1 MNLVIYSF
9 GGVMD
14 LFEYQGKSLYQK
26 FNINHPNSK
35 LIKNLNDLNDPID
48 LNFPVVVKAQVQVGG
63 RGKAG
68 GIKVAKDINELTQYS
83 EEILGMDIKGH
94 KVEILLLEEA
104 SNILE
109 EYYISF
115 TLDRSE
121 KKYLIMLSAKGGM
134 DIEQVAEENPDD
146 LIKFHVSPSEKLT
159 SSTISELINKA
170 NLNKDHEESLSE
182 IIENLY
188 LMFTEGDC
196 DLVEVNPL
204 AITDNGVMA
213 LDSKVSLDMN
223 AKYKHPYFD
232 DFEQEIPIPE
242 SEKNAK
248 EKGLNFI
255 KLDGSVGIIGNG
267 AGLVMST
274 LDVVAEN
281 GGKAANF
288 LDIGG
293 GAKAETVSSA
303 LEVLEADQNVKSVLI
318 NIFGGITRCDLVA
331 EGIIEAT
338 KGKELVWPIIIR
350 LDGTNSLEG
359 LEILRAN
366 PNEKIFIEESMD
378 SAAKLAVQKGL

>member
-1 MNLVIYSF
+1 
-9 GGVMD
+9 MD

-35 LIKNLNDLNDPID
+35 LIKNLNDLNDSID

-146 LIKFHVSPSEKLT
+146 LVKFHVSPSEKLT

>member
-1 MNLVIYSF
+1 
-9 GGVMD
+9 MD

-35 LIKNLNDLNDPID
+35 LIKNLNDLNDPIN

-146 LIKFHVSPSEKLT
+146 LVKFHISPSEKLT
-159 SSTISELINKA
+159 SSTISELISKA

>member
-1 MNLVIYSF
+1 
-9 GGVMD
+9 MD

-35 LIKNLNDLNDPID
+35 LIKNLNDLNDQIN

-68 GIKVAKDINELTQYS
+68 GIKVARDINELPQYS

-146 LIKFHVSPSEKLT
+146 LVKFHVSPSEKLT
-159 SSTISELINKA
+159 SPTISELINKA

-359 LEILRAN
+359 LEILKAN

-378 SAAKLAVQKGL
+378 SAAKLAVHKGL

>member
-1 MNLVIYSF
+1 
-9 GGVMD
+9 MD

-35 LIKNLNDLNDPID
+35 LIKNLNDLNDTIN

-146 LIKFHVSPSEKLT
+146 LVKFHVSPSEKLT
-159 SSTISELINKA
+159 SPTISELINKA

-182 IIENLY
+182 IIQNLY

-204 AITDNGVMA
+204 AITDDGVMA

-223 AKYKHPYFD
+223 AKYKHPYFN

-359 LEILRAN
+359 LEILKAN

>member
-1 MNLVIYSF
+1 
-9 GGVMD
+9 MD

-35 LIKNLNDLNDPID
+35 LIKNLNDLNDPIN

-68 GIKVAKDINELTQYS
+68 GIKLAKDINELTQYS

-146 LIKFHVSPSEKLT
+146 LVKFHVSPSEKLT
-159 SSTISELINKA
+159 SPTISELINKA

>member
-1 MNLVIYSF
+1 
-9 GGVMD
+9 MD

-35 LIKNLNDLNDPID
+35 LIKNLNDLNDPIN

-121 KKYLIMLSAKGGM
+121 KKYLIMLSSKGGM

-146 LIKFHVSPSEKLT
+146 LVKFHVSPSEKLT

-182 IIENLY
+182 IIQNLY

-359 LEILRAN
+359 LEILKAN

>member
-1 MNLVIYSF
+1 
-9 GGVMD
+9 MD

-26 FNINHPNSK
+26 FNINHPNTK
-35 LIKNLNDLNDPID
+35 LIKNLNDLNDPIN

-68 GIKVAKDINELTQYS
+68 GIKVAKDNTELTQYS
-83 EEILGMDIKGH
+83 KEILGMDIKGH

-146 LIKFHVSPSEKLT
+146 LVKFHVSPSEKLT

-359 LEILRAN
+359 LEILKAN

>member
-1 MNLVIYSF
+1 
-9 GGVMD
+9 MD

-26 FNINHPNSK
+26 FNINHPKSK
-35 LIKNLNDLNDPID
+35 LIKNLNDLNDPIN

-146 LIKFHVSPSEKLT
+146 LVKFHVSPSEKLT

-338 KGKELVWPIIIR
+338 KGKALVWPIIIR

>member
-1 MNLVIYSF
+1 
-9 GGVMD
+9 MD

-35 LIKNLNDLNDPID
+35 LIKNLNDLNDPVN

-146 LIKFHVSPSEKLT
+146 LVKFHVSPSEKLT

>member
-1 MNLVIYSF
+1 
-9 GGVMD
+9 MD

-35 LIKNLNDLNDPID
+35 LVKNLNDLNDPIN

-83 EEILGMDIKGH
+83 KEILGMDIKGH

-146 LIKFHVSPSEKLT
+146 LVKFHVSPSEKLT

-359 LEILRAN
+359 LEILKAN

>member
-1 MNLVIYSF
+1 
-9 GGVMD
+9 MD

-35 LIKNLNDLNDPID
+35 LIKNLNDLNDPIN

-63 RGKAG
+63 RGKVG
-68 GIKVAKDINELTQYS
+68 GIKVAKDINELTQHS
-83 EEILGMDIKGH
+83 EEILGMNIKGH

-146 LIKFHVSPSEKLT
+146 LVKFHVSPSEKLT

-170 NLNKDHEESLSE
+170 NLNKDHDESLSE

>member
-1 MNLVIYSF
+1 
-9 GGVMD
+9 MD

-35 LIKNLNDLNDPID
+35 LIKNLNDLNDPIN

-146 LIKFHVSPSEKLT
+146 LVKFHVSPSEKLT

-170 NLNKDHEESLSE
+170 NFNKDHEESLSE

>member
-1 MNLVIYSF
+1 
-9 GGVMD
+9 MD

-35 LIKNLNDLNDPID
+35 LIKNLNDLNDPIN

-146 LIKFHVSPSEKLT
+146 LVKFHVSPSEKLT

-170 NLNKDHEESLSE
+170 KLNKDHEESLSE

>member
-1 MNLVIYSF
+1 
-9 GGVMD
+9 MD

-35 LIKNLNDLNDPID
+35 LIKNLNDLNDPIN
-48 LNFPVVVKAQVQVGG
+48 LNFPIVVKAQVQVGG

-146 LIKFHVSPSEKLT
+146 LVKFHVSPSEKLT
-159 SSTISELINKA
+159 TSTISELINKA
-170 NLNKDHEESLSE
+170 NLNKDHEENLSE

>member
-1 MNLVIYSF
+1 
-9 GGVMD
+9 MD

-35 LIKNLNDLNDPID
+35 LIKNLNDLNDPIN

-68 GIKVAKDINELTQYS
+68 GIKVAKDNTELTQYS
-83 EEILGMDIKGH
+83 KEILGMDIKGH

-146 LIKFHVSPSEKLT
+146 LVKFHVSPSEKLT
-159 SSTISELINKA
+159 SPTISELINKA

-182 IIENLY
+182 IIQNLY

-204 AITDNGVMA
+204 AITDDGVMA

-359 LEILRAN
+359 LEILKAN

>member
-1 MNLVIYSF
+1 
-9 GGVMD
+9 MD

-35 LIKNLNDLNDPID
+35 LIKNLNDLNDPIN

-146 LIKFHVSPSEKLT
+146 LVKFHVSPSEKLT

-223 AKYKHPYFD
+223 AKYKHTYFD

-359 LEILRAN
+359 LEILKAN

>member
-1 MNLVIYSF
+1 
-9 GGVMD
+9 MD

-35 LIKNLNDLNDPID
+35 LIKNLNDLNDPIN

-146 LIKFHVSPSEKLT
+146 LVKFHISPSEKLT

-204 AITDNGVMA
+204 AITDDGVMA

>member
-1 MNLVIYSF
+1 
-9 GGVMD
+9 MD

-35 LIKNLNDLNDPID
+35 LIKNLNDLNDPIN

-68 GIKVAKDINELTQYS
+68 GIKVAKDINELTQHS
-83 EEILGMDIKGH
+83 EEILGMNIKGH

-146 LIKFHVSPSEKLT
+146 LVKFHVSPSEKLT

-303 LEVLEADQNVKSVLI
+303 LEVLEADKNVKSVLI

-359 LEILRAN
+359 LAILKAN

>member
-1 MNLVIYSF
+1 
-9 GGVMD
+9 MD

-35 LIKNLNDLNDPID
+35 LIKNLNDLNDPIN

-146 LIKFHVSPSEKLT
+146 LVKFHVSPSEKLT
-159 SSTISELINKA
+159 SPTISELINKA

-338 KGKELVWPIIIR
+338 KGKELVWPVIIR

-359 LEILRAN
+359 LEILKAN

>member
-1 MNLVIYSF
+1 
-9 GGVMD
+9 MD

-35 LIKNLNDLNDPID
+35 LIKNLNDLNDPIN

-159 SSTISELINKA
+159 TSTISELINKA

>member
-1 MNLVIYSF
+1 
-9 GGVMD
+9 MD

-35 LIKNLNDLNDPID
+35 LIKNLNDLNDPIN

-146 LIKFHVSPSEKLT
+146 LVKFHVSPSEKLA

>member
-1 MNLVIYSF
+1 
-9 GGVMD
+9 MD
-14 LFEYQGKSLYQK
+14 LFEYQGKSIYQK

-35 LIKNLNDLNDPID
+35 LIKNLNDLNDPIN

-104 SNILE
+104 SNISE

-146 LIKFHVSPSEKLT
+146 LVKFHISPSEKLT

>member
-1 MNLVIYSF
+1 
-9 GGVMD
+9 MD

-35 LIKNLNDLNDPID
+35 LIKNLNDLNDPIN

-146 LIKFHVSPSEKLT
+146 LVKFHVSPSEKLT

-182 IIENLY
+182 IIQNLY

-204 AITDNGVMA
+204 AITDDGVMA

-223 AKYKHPYFD
+223 AKYKHPYFH

>member
-1 MNLVIYSF
+1 
-9 GGVMD
+9 MD

-146 LIKFHVSPSEKLT
+146 LVKFHVSPSEKLT

-331 EGIIEAT
+331 KGIIEAT

>member
-1 MNLVIYSF
+1 
-9 GGVMD
+9 MD

-26 FNINHPNSK
+26 FNIKHPNSK
-35 LIKNLNDLNDPID
+35 LIKKLNDLNDPIS

-68 GIKVAKDINELTQYS
+68 GIKVAKDNTELTQYS

-146 LIKFHVSPSEKLT
+146 LVKFHVSPSEKLT

-359 LEILRAN
+359 LEILKAN

>member
-1 MNLVIYSF
+1 
-9 GGVMD
+9 MD

-35 LIKNLNDLNDPID
+35 LIKNVNDLNDPIN

-146 LIKFHVSPSEKLT
+146 LVKFHVSPSEKLT

-293 GAKAETVSSA
+293 GAKADTVSSA
-303 LEVLEADQNVKSVLI
+303 LQVLEADQNVKSVLI

-359 LEILRAN
+359 LKILKAN

>member
-1 MNLVIYSF
+1 
-9 GGVMD
+9 MD

-35 LIKNLNDLNDPID
+35 LIKNLNDLNDPVN

-121 KKYLIMLSAKGGM
+121 KKYLVMLSAKGGM

-146 LIKFHVSPSEKLT
+146 LVKFHVSPSEKLT

-359 LEILRAN
+359 LEILKAN

>member
-1 MNLVIYSF
+1 
-9 GGVMD
+9 MD

-35 LIKNLNDLNDPID
+35 LIKNLNDLNDPIN

-146 LIKFHVSPSEKLT
+146 LVKFHVSPSEKLT

-204 AITDNGVMA
+204 AITDDGVMA

-303 LEVLEADQNVKSVLI
+303 LEVLEADENVKSVLI

-359 LEILRAN
+359 LEILKAN

>member
-1 MNLVIYSF
+1 
-9 GGVMD
+9 MD

-35 LIKNLNDLNDPID
+35 LIKNLNDLNDPIN

-68 GIKVAKDINELTQYS
+68 GIKVAKDINELTQHS
-83 EEILGMDIKGH
+83 EEILGMNIKGH

-146 LIKFHVSPSEKLT
+146 LVKFHVSPSEKLT

>member
-1 MNLVIYSF
+1 
-9 GGVMD
+9 MD

-35 LIKNLNDLNDPID
+35 LIKNLNDLNDPIN

-146 LIKFHVSPSEKLT
+146 LVKFHVSPSEKLM

-170 NLNKDHEESLSE
+170 NLNKDHEDSLSE

>member
-1 MNLVIYSF
+1 
-9 GGVMD
+9 MD

-35 LIKNLNDLNDPID
+35 LIKNLNDLNDPIN

-146 LIKFHVSPSEKLT
+146 LVKFHVSPSEKLT

-359 LEILRAN
+359 LEILKAN

-378 SAAKLAVQKGL
+378 SAAKLAVQKGF

>member
-1 MNLVIYSF
+1 
-9 GGVMD
+9 MD

-35 LIKNLNDLNDPID
+35 LIKNLNDLNDPIN
-48 LNFPVVVKAQVQVGG
+48 LNFPIVVKAQVQVGG

-146 LIKFHVSPSEKLT
+146 LVKFHISPSEKLT

>member
-1 MNLVIYSF
+1 
-9 GGVMD
+9 MD

-35 LIKNLNDLNDPID
+35 LIKNLNDLNDPIN

-146 LIKFHVSPSEKLT
+146 LVKFHVSPSEKLT

-213 LDSKVSLDMN
+213 LDSKVTLDMN

>member
-1 MNLVIYSF
+1 
-9 GGVMD
+9 MD

-35 LIKNLNDLNDPID
+35 LIKNLNDLNDPIN

-68 GIKVAKDINELTQYS
+68 GIKVAKDNTELTQYS

-146 LIKFHVSPSEKLT
+146 LVKFHVSPSEKLT

-338 KGKELVWPIIIR
+338 KGKELVWPVIIR

-359 LEILRAN
+359 LEILKAN

>member
-1 MNLVIYSF
+1 
-9 GGVMD
+9 MD

-35 LIKNLNDLNDPID
+35 LIKNLNDLNDPIN

-68 GIKVAKDINELTQYS
+68 GIKVAKDINELSQYS

-146 LIKFHVSPSEKLT
+146 LVKFHVSPSEKLT

-204 AITDNGVMA
+204 AITDDGVMA

>member
-1 MNLVIYSF
+1 
-9 GGVMD
+9 MD

-35 LIKNLNDLNDPID
+35 LIKNLNDLNDPIN

-146 LIKFHVSPSEKLT
+146 LVKFHVSPSEKLT

-350 LDGTNSLEG
+350 LDGTNALEG

>member
-1 MNLVIYSF
+1 
-9 GGVMD
+9 MD

-35 LIKNLNDLNDPID
+35 LIKNLNDLNDPIN

-83 EEILGMDIKGH
+83 KEILGMNIKGH

-146 LIKFHVSPSEKLT
+146 LVKFHVSPSEKLT

-170 NLNKDHEESLSE
+170 NLNKDHEDSLSE

-331 EGIIEAT
+331 EGIIQAT
-338 KGKELVWPIIIR
+338 KGKELVWPIFIR